1 MMERSAEIQKTLEN
15 LPHLPGVYQ
24 YFNEEK
30 KIIYVGKAKDL
41 KKRVSSYFAKEHHD
55 NAKLRILVRNIHEI
69 RFIVVASE
77 SDALLLEN
85 NLIKE
90 YQPRYNILLKD
101 DKSFPWI
108 AVKRETFP
116 RVVYTRQL
124 IKDGSEYFGPFTS
137 TVMVKTLLSLIK
149 QLFPLRTCKLDLSL
163 DKIARKM
170 YKPCLE
176 FHMGNCLGPCIA
188 KQSLDDYMENIQTIR
203 DILKGNLNQ
212 VSQHLKQMMDAFAK
226 DLDFENANL
235 IKEKITILDNYR
247 SKSTIVNPAIHN
259 VDVFSLASSDKIVVV
274 NYLRVLNGAIVQVHS
289 MFTSLKL
296 DEDLSEI
303 LSMAILEMREKLS
316 SNAREIVV
324 SQMPDVQMQG
334 ITYSIPK
341 TGDKLKLLE
350 LSMRNSKMFLQEKL
364 KQSSEMDEKKGA
376 KANIIVQQMK
386 DVLCLEKLPLHMECF
401 DNSNL
406 QGTNPVASCVVFKN
420 GKPSV
425 KDYRHFNIKTVTGID
440 DFASM
445 KEIVFRRYKRLS
457 DENEPLPNL
466 IVIDGG
472 KGQLGAALESL
483 DKLNLI
489 GKIEIISIAKRLE
502 EIFKPGDSIPLYVD
516 KKSPVLKVIQHIR
529 NEAHRFGITFHR
541 NKRSNT
547 WMNSEFENIKGIGE
561 KTVNELF
568 IKFKSAEAIHH
579 ASLEELAEVI
589 GLAKA
594 KILREHLVKDS

>member
-41 KKRVSSYFAKEHHD
+41 KKRVTSYFAKEHHD

-163 DKIARKM
+163 DKIDRKM

-176 FHMGNCLGPCIA
+176 FHIGNCLGPCIA

-212 VSQHLKQMMDAFAK
+212 VSQHLRQMMEAFAK
-226 DLDFENANL
+226 ELDFENANL
-235 IKEKITILDNYR
+235 IKEKMAILDNYR
-247 SKSTIVNPAIHN
+247 SKSTIVNPSIHN
-259 VDVFSLASSDKIVVV
+259 IDVFSLASSDKMVVV

-334 ITYSIPK
+334 ITYTIPK

-364 KQSSEMDEKKGA
+364 KQSSEMAEKKGA

-425 KDYRHFNIKTVTGID
+425 KDYRHFNIKTVIGID

-445 KEIVFRRYKRLS
+445 KEIVYRRYKRLL

-472 KGQLGAALESL
+472 KGQLGAALDSL
-483 DKLNLI
+483 EKLNLI

-502 EIFKPGDSIPLYVD
+502 EIFKPGDNIPLYVD

-568 IKFKSAEAIHH
+568 IKFKSAEAIHQ

-589 GLAKA
+589 GMAKA
-594 KILREHLVKDS
+594 KILREHLGKE